1 VLRATSALTVGA
13 DEAGDEE
20 ELRTDVEDDRAP
32 WLTARHANVGGILL
46 PTLVGVVALLL
57 AAVFAYVTFRDA
69 VPAEAGSESD
79 AAAEAVVSTERFV
92 SREGG
97 FSVQVPEDMKASR
110 EGSSARFVS
119 ADNDLVTVVGRGE
132 QGPLKQASRRF
143 LKTLEGQ
150 YQRFR
155 LLGTKPERVD
165 GRRALTSYGRATN
178 SADVRIRFVAVVV
191 RAAPRNYTIAAFTA
205 FDSDPA
211 VVLPRVN
218 AIVNGFH
225 VLPRRGR

>member
-1 VLRATSALTVGA
+1 M
-13 DEAGDEE
+13 
-20 ELRTDVEDDRAP
+20 EDDRAP
-32 WLTARHANVGGILL
+32 WLPA
-46 PTLVGVVALLL
+46 LVGVVALLL
-57 AAVFAYVTFRDA
+57 AAVFAYVTFRDS

-79 AAAEAVVSTERFV
+79 AAAEAVDVSTERFV
-92 SREGG
+92 SRQGG
-97 FSVQVPEDMKASR
+97 FSVRVPPDMKASR

-143 LKTLEGQ
+143 LKTLQGQ

-165 GRRALTSYGRATN
+165 GRRALTSYGQATN
-178 SADVRIRFVAVVV
+178 SADVRIRFVSVVV

-225 VLPRRGR
+225 VLPRRGS